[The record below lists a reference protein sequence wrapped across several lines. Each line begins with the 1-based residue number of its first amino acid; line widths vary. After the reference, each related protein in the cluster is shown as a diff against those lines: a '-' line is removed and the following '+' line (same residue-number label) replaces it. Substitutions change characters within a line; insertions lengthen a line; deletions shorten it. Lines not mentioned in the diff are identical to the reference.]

1 MKAADFSPK
10 FRGIFT
16 FERIFFLI
24 IIAALVVRF
33 LFLDLK
39 LFHHDEAIHAWFS
52 YRLLTE
58 GTYTYDPVY
67 HGPFLYYA
75 TAGMFALFGDSDFV
89 GRVLPAVLGTAT
101 VALVYPVYRLGYLSR
116 NGTLIAALFLAVS
129 PNMVYFSRFLR
140 NDIFVVFFTMLLL
153 VAVLYYLEC
162 RQRRYVLLAAVAAGL
177 GMCCKENM
185 PIIIGTFGLWL
196 MVLVFWK
203 KKISLHTG
211 WWKDVILWVGGTVC
225 IMAVLY
231 SSFGTQ
237 PEVVMTGWL
246 DAINHWTAMH
256 NQQRLGG
263 PPYFYIMLFLLYE
276 VPIVLF
282 AAIGI
287 AQFALRGRTG
297 RRAAAG
303 EAGRPE
309 DLYAEME
316 DEEKSPSS
324 RDFGAVCARALAQ
337 LKGEAETVTPLRDTS
352 AGGGRGDDR
361 SSSLLSCTPERRQYE
376 FMAFAIFWMGIS
388 LLTYAYIGEKV
399 PWLILH
405 QLLPMIFVAA
415 YMMSSRKAV
424 LAVIASLFLV
434 VMMAHVAFTP
444 ADINEPIVQVQNS
457 EDLRTVMAWIDAS
470 DKKAAITGEHYWPM
484 PWYYRG
490 GGSEKISYLG
500 SVTNPEY
507 FADGEYGV
515 VISDY
520 PAGFDEVPGYDH
532 VLLHHSYWFSLYDNE
547 DRLAEYYFRRDG
559 DVGSV
564 KLNVFVLS
572 ETDSG
577 PTGSSF

>member
-1 MKAADFSPK
+1 MTAADFSPK

-16 FERIFFLI
+16 FERIFLLI
-24 IIAALVVRF
+24 LLTALVVRF

-67 HGPFLYYA
+67 HGPFLYYV

-101 VALVYPVYRLGYLSR
+101 VALVYPVYRLGYLNR
-116 NGTLIAALFLAVS
+116 NGTLVAALFLAIS

-153 VAVLYYLEC
+153 VAVLYYLEY
-162 RQRRYVLLAAVAAGL
+162 RQRRYVLLAAAAAGL

-196 MVLVFWK
+196 LVLLGQ
-203 KKISLHTG
+203 KKIALQPG
-211 WWKDVILWVGGTVC
+211 WWKDLLLWVGGTVC

-256 NQQRLGG
+256 SQQRLGG
-263 PPYFYIMLFLLYE
+263 PPYFYILLFLLYE
-276 VPIVLF
+276 VPILLF
-282 AAIGI
+282 AMIGI
-287 AQFALRGRTG
+287 GQFAIDWHG
-297 RRAAAG
+297 RRRATSGQQDGRLADLPAG
-303 EAGRPE
+303 DDGARPP
-309 DLYAEME
+309 
-316 DEEKSPSS
+316 SP

-337 LKGEAETVTPLRDTS
+337 LKGETGGEASS
-352 AGGGRGDDR
+352 AMPGPGAGEAMTAGH
-361 SSSLLSCTPERRQYE
+361 LSCTPERRQYE
-376 FMAFAIFWMGIS
+376 FMAFAIFWMAVS

-405 QLLPMIFVAA
+405 QLLPMVFVAG
-415 YMMSSRKAV
+415 YMLSSKKAV
-424 LAVIASLFLV
+424 LAVILSIFLV
-434 VMMAHVAFTP
+434 VMTAHVAFTP

-457 EDLRTVMAWIDAS
+457 EDLRMVMAWIDAS

-490 GGSEKISYLG
+490 AASEKISYLG
-500 SVTNPEY
+500 SVSDPDY

-515 VISDY
+515 VISDS

-532 VLLHHSYWFSLYDNE
+532 QLLHHSYWFSIYDNG
-547 DRLAEYYFRRDG
+547 DRLAEYYFKRDG

-564 KLNVFVLS
+564 RLNVFVLP
-572 ETDSG
+572 ETASR
-577 PTGSSF
+577 SSF

>member
-16 FERIFFLI
+16 FERIFFII
-24 IIAALVVRF
+24 IIAALLVRF

-75 TAGMFALFGDSDFV
+75 TAGMFALFGDSDLI

-116 NGTLIAALFLAVS
+116 NGTLIAALFLAIS

-162 RQRRYVLLAAVAAGL
+162 RQRRYVLLAAAAAGL

-196 MVLVFWK
+196 MALVFWK

-211 WWKDVILWVGGTVC
+211 WWKDVLLWVGGTVC

-246 DAINHWTAMH
+246 DAIDHWTAMH
-256 NQQRLGG
+256 SQQRLGG
-263 PPYFYIMLFLLYE
+263 PPYFYMMLFLLYE

-287 AQFALRGRTG
+287 GQFALPGRGAAKEKGGHSAGTDTG
-297 RRAAAG
+297 
-303 EAGRPE
+303 
-309 DLYAEME
+309 ME
-316 DEEKSPSS
+316 ETGSS

-337 LKGEAETVTPLRDTS
+337 LRGEAGAAAPPAEMSSGGVTGE
-352 AGGGRGDDR
+352 GGP
-361 SSSLLSCTPERRQYE
+361 SSRLSCTPERRQYE

-388 LLTYAYIGEKV
+388 LLAYAYIGEKV

-415 YMMSSRKAV
+415 YMMSSKK
-424 LAVIASLFLV
+424 AVIAVITSLFLV

-470 DKKAAITGEHYWPM
+470 DRKAAITGEHYWPM

-520 PAGFDEVPGYDH
+520 PAGFDEVPGYEH
-532 VLLHHSYWFSLYDNE
+532 VLLHHSYWFSIYDNE

-559 DVGSV
+559 EVGSV

-572 ETDSG
+572 EGASG
-577 PTGSSF
+577 PPASSF

>member
-1 MKAADFSPK
+1 VKAADFSPK

-16 FERIFFLI
+16 FERIFLLI
-24 IIAALVVRF
+24 ILAALIVRF

-58 GTYTYDPVY
+58 GSYTYDPVY
-67 HGPFLYYA
+67 HGPFLYYV

-101 VALVYPVYRLGYLSR
+101 ITLLYPVCRLGYLSR
-116 NGTLIAALFLAVS
+116 NGTLVAALFLAVS

-153 VAVLYYLEC
+153 VAVLYYLEY
-162 RQRRYVLLAAVAAGL
+162 RQRRYVLLAAAAAGL

-196 MVLVFWK
+196 LVLLRQ
-203 KKISLHTG
+203 KKISLQPG
-211 WWKDVILWVGGTVC
+211 WWKDIILWVGGTVC
-225 IMAVLY
+225 IMAVIY

-256 NQQRLGG
+256 SQQRLGG
-263 PPYFYIMLFLLYE
+263 PPYFYILLFLLYE
-276 VPIVLF
+276 VPILLF
-282 AAIGI
+282 AMIGIGQYAIGW
-287 AQFALRGRTG
+287 REG
-297 RRAAAG
+297 RRASRGQEVSSADQSAADG
-303 EAGRPE
+303 VT
-309 DLYAEME
+309 
-316 DEEKSPSS
+316 SS
-324 RDFGAVCARALAQ
+324 APDFGAVCARALAQ
-337 LKGEAETVTPLRDTS
+337 LKGETVGEAPS
-352 AGGGRGDDR
+352 AMPEQRAGRGMGR
-361 SSSLLSCTPERRQYE
+361 VYLSCTPERRQYE
-376 FMAFAIFWMGIS
+376 FMAFAIFWMAVS

-405 QLLPMIFVAA
+405 QLLPMVFVAA
-415 YMMSSRKAV
+415 YMMSSKKAV
-424 LAVIASLFLV
+424 LAVIVSIFLV
-434 VMMAHVAFTP
+434 VMTAHVAFTP

-470 DKKAAITGEHYWPM
+470 DKKAAITGDHYWPM

-490 GGSEKISYLG
+490 EGAEKISYLS
-500 SVTNPEY
+500 SVTNPDY
-507 FADGEYGV
+507 FTDGEYGV

-520 PAGFDEVPGYDH
+520 PAGFDEVPGYEH
-532 VLLHHSYWFSLYDNE
+532 QMLHHSYWFSIYDNE
-547 DRLAEYYFRRDG
+547 DRLAEYYLRRDG

-564 KLNVFVLS
+564 KLNVFVLQ
-572 ETDSG
+572 ETVSAS
-577 PTGSSF
+577 P

>member
-1 MKAADFSPK
+1 VKAADISPK

-16 FERIFFLI
+16 FERTFVLI
-24 IIAALVVRF
+24 VLLALIVRF

-58 GTYTYDPVY
+58 GTYSYDPVY
-67 HGPFLYYA
+67 HGPFLYYV

-89 GRVLPAVLGTAT
+89 GRVLPAILGTAT
-101 VALVYPVYRLGYLSR
+101 IALVYPMYRLGYLSR
-116 NGTLIAALFLAVS
+116 NGTLVAALFLAIS

-140 NDIFVVFFTMLLL
+140 NDIFIVFFTVLLL

-162 RQRRYVLLAAVAAGL
+162 RQRRYVLLAAIAAGL
-177 GMCCKENM
+177 GMSSKENM

-196 MVLVFWK
+196 LVLLGQ
-203 KKISLHTG
+203 KKIALHPG
-211 WWKDVILWVGGTVC
+211 WWKDILLWAGGTVC

-237 PEVVMTGWL
+237 PEIVMTGWL

-256 NQQRLGG
+256 SQQRLGG
-263 PPYFYIMLFLLYE
+263 PPYFYILLFLLYE
-276 VPIVLF
+276 VPILLF
-282 AAIGI
+282 AMIGI
-287 AQFALRGRTG
+287 GQFAIRWHEGRSASTG
-297 RRAAAG
+297 QDVHPGDVSAADGASSS
-303 EAGRPE
+303 
-309 DLYAEME
+309 
-316 DEEKSPSS
+316 SP

-337 LKGEAETVTPLRDTS
+337 LKGEPTPPGMPGKS
-352 AGGGRGDDR
+352 ASPAVPGRFI
-361 SSSLLSCTPERRQYE
+361 SCTPERRQYE
-376 FMAFAIFWMGIS
+376 FMAFGIFWMAVS
-388 LLTYAYIGEKV
+388 LLTYAYLGEKV

-415 YMMSSRKAV
+415 YMISSKKAV
-424 LAVIASLFLV
+424 LAVIVSLFLV

-490 GGSEKISYLG
+490 EGAKKISYLA
-500 SVTNPEY
+500 SVTDADY

-520 PAGFDEVPGYDH
+520 PAGFGKVEGYEH
-532 VLLHHSYWFSLYDNE
+532 VMLHHSYWFSLYDND

-559 DVGSV
+559 AVGSV
-564 KLNVFVLS
+564 KWNVFVLP
-572 ETDSG
+572 ETVSG
-577 PTGSSF
+577 PSASSF